1 MIAVVINEVGL
12 RDGLQNQAIPVACA
26 DKLRLARALV
36 EAGVR
41 AIEATSFVSPKAV
54 PQMADADQLFP
65 QLPDP
70 QVVAYSALVP
80 NVRGLERAQAAGVR
94 EIAVV
99 LSATETMN
107 RRNINMSLAEAVV
120 VCEQTIGAA
129 LKLGIRAKAYLAVA
143 FSCPF
148 EGPTPQERV
157 MALGEGLLAAG
168 AQEITIADTIGAAA
182 PSEVA
187 QLFGRCVTAW
197 GGQRVS
203 AHFHDTRALAVANA
217 WAALQVGVRKFDA
230 SIGGLGGCPFA
241 PGAAGNAATEDLVL
255 MLEQCGF
262 STGISVPKLRQAVAI
277 AGELVQRKIGG
288 RTTGWL
294 EAEDLR
300 HQREHEKRS
309 TTESARP

>member
-1 MIAVVINEVGL
+1 MTAVVINEVGL
-12 RDGLQNQAIPVACA
+12 RDGLQNQAIAVSCA

-36 EAGVR
+36 DAGVR
-41 AIEATSFVSPKAV
+41 SIEATSFVSPKAV

-65 QLPDP
+65 LLPEK
-70 QVVAYSALVP
+70 QCVAYSALVP
-80 NVRGLERAQAAGVR
+80 NVRGLERAQAAGVG

-107 RRNINMSLAEAVV
+107 RRNINMSLDEAVA
-120 VCEQTIGAA
+120 VCKQTIAEA
-129 LKLGIRAKAYLAVA
+129 LKLGMRAKAYLAVA

-148 EGPTPQERV
+148 EGPTPVERV
-157 MALGEGLLAAG
+157 MTLGDGMLAAG

-182 PSEVA
+182 PTAVA
-187 QLFGRCVTAW
+187 RLFKQCVAAW
-197 GGQRVS
+197 GEPRVS

-217 WAALQVGVRKFDA
+217 WAALEAGVRKFDA

-262 STGISVPKLRQAVAI
+262 STGISVPKLREAVAI
-277 AGELVQRKIGG
+277 AGELVQRKVGG
-288 RTTGWL
+288 RTTNWL

-300 HQREHEKRS
+300 RLREIEKQA
-309 TTESARP
+309 TTESVRS

>member
-1 MIAVVINEVGL
+1 MTAVVINEVGL
-12 RDGLQNQAIPVACA
+12 RDGLQNQAIPVSCD

-54 PQMADADQLFP
+54 PQMADADLLFP
-65 QLPDP
+65 QLPNP
-70 QVVAYSALVP
+70 ELVAYSALVP

-94 EIAVV
+94 EIALV

-107 RRNINMSLAEAVV
+107 RRNINMGLDEAVA
-120 VCEQTIGAA
+120 VCEQTIAAA
-129 LKLGIRAKAYLAVA
+129 LKLGMRAKAYVAVA

-148 EGPTPQERV
+148 EGPTPADRV
-157 MALGEGLLAAG
+157 LKLGDRMLAAG

-182 PSEVA
+182 PTAVA
-187 QLFGRCVTAW
+187 KLFQQCVGAW
-197 GGQRVS
+197 GGGRVS

-230 SIGGLGGCPFA
+230 SVGGLGGCPFA

-262 STGISVPKLRQAVAI
+262 VTGISVPKLRQAVAI
-277 AGELVQRKIGG
+277 AGELVQRKVGG
-288 RTTGWL
+288 RTTSWL

-300 HQREHEKRS
+300 SQREQEKRS
-309 TTESARP
+309 NPEPASP